1 MEKAALSSE
10 GSWHILS
17 FAKKYDQLKAFNP
30 WVRVLEPLLSEDGMT
45 VRFRFLEGIT
55 LAEKLGSQI
64 RNGKAPLEEIRAAMK
79 MVFDVDKDQTMPFT
93 VTPEFTEVFGEIP
106 DIDDISYKVSN
117 IDGLFENLMDRL
129 GMRDF
134 IAWITSGYLISR
146 FRPILYS
153 TAIWLTSIIN
163 TRDCFNTPDWR
174 ISLRNFPY
182 PGRPRPCM
190 LPWRKP
196 SSPMCT
202 GMAARDIWPGTAR
215 RLQALVN

>member
-79 MVFDVDKDQTMPFT
+79 VVFDVDKDQTMPFT

-117 IDGLFENLMDRL
+117 IDG
-129 GMRDF
+129 G
-134 IAWITSGYLISR
+134 
-146 FRPILYS
+146 
-153 TAIWLTSIIN
+153 
-163 TRDCFNTPDWR
+163 
-174 ISLRNFPY
+174 
-182 PGRPRPCM
+182 
-190 LPWRKP
+190 
-196 SSPMCT
+196 
-202 GMAARDIWPGTAR
+202 
-215 RLQALVN
+215 